1 MFLKCCTIVLFDSRK
16 NWLDSGGCRPKVKV
30 SVTSRELPVSSV
42 SQYCHETFVTHSSPR
57 AASPIV
63 STQHC
68 GVSGQCERCI
78 CLCLKQALVLI
89 RAVYF
94 YNSLISNSPPA
105 IQTKRPR
112 VPVKPLLASIESND
126 TSIFDLTISLIKF
139 PPPFL
144 ALSNWSTILPPWR
157 TTAAGLLAP
166 SSHIWLFAF
175 T

>member
-1 MFLKCCTIVLFDSRK
+1 MLHNCPF
-16 NWLDSGGCRPKVKV
+16 WLEEELIGFWRLQAKGQGFCYLAR
-30 SVTSRELPVSSV
+30 TSCELGISILSWNI
-42 SQYCHETFVTHSSPR
+42 CHTFIPR